1 MQEALFTQALGLA
14 EPWVVDRV
22 KLDVARSRIDLH
34 LAWRAK
40 SGTCPACGA
49 AEQKVHDQR
58 QRSWRHLDF
67 FQYEAHV
74 HCELPRIGCLVCHAT
89 AQLPVPWA
97 RQGSR
102 FTLMFEAFGLTLARE
117 MPVAACARILRCSD
131 NALWR
136 QIDAQIDLA
145 RAKQSYTD
153 VKVWS

>member
-1 MQEALFTQALGLA
+1 MQEALFSQALGLA
-14 EPWVVDRV
+14 EPWAVDSV

-89 AQLPVPWA
+89 TQLPVWSYPV
-97 RQGSR
+97 S
-102 FTLMFEAFGLTLARE
+102 TDSSEVLCFGLIVRQKRRLIHG
-117 MPVAACARILRCSD
+117 ACLWTRRR
-131 NALWR
+131 AL
-136 QIDAQIDLA
+136 
-145 RAKQSYTD
+145 T
-153 VKVWS
+153 